1 MSVEITRLTDIL
13 ERKLRFLHELGE
25 ELNACR
31 GAFVSM
37 NLEAIYLHID
47 AQANICQKLQIVEQ
61 ERTTVWIALSI
72 SRDEPKNGG
81 TLSSWIKSLEAETGN
96 RLRRVLT
103 ALAVAEGEIR
113 HLNHSHTVLLDG
125 TKRTLNILSNAMATL
140 SPIYGPPRAWSEL
153 QRAGNHL

>member
-1 MSVEITRLTDIL
+1 MSVEIAKLTDTL
-13 ERKLRFLHELGE
+13 ERKLRLLHELGE

-31 GAFVSM
+31 SAFVSM

-47 AQANICQKLQIVEQ
+47 AQANTCQKLQIVEE
-61 ERTTVWIALSI
+61 ERSAVWSALSL
-72 SRDEPKNGG
+72 SPEEPANGG
-81 TLSSWIKSLEAETGN
+81 TLSSWIKSLDAETGT

-140 SPIYGPPRAWSEL
+140 SPIYGPPRAWNEM

>member
-1 MSVEITRLTDIL
+1 MSLEIVKLTEIL
-13 ERKLRFLHELGE
+13 ERKLQLLHELSE
-25 ELNACR
+25 ELGACR

-47 AQANICQKLQIVEQ
+47 AQTNTCQKLKIVEG
-61 ERTTVWIALSI
+61 ERSAIWSALSV
-72 SRDEPKNGG
+72 SRSEPANGG
-81 TLSSWIKSLEAETGN
+81 TLSSWIKSLDLDAGN

-125 TKRTLNILSNAMATL
+125 TKRTLSILSNAMATL
-140 SPIYGPPRAWSEL
+140 SPIYGPPRAWNEAHL
-153 QRAGNHL
+153 AGNHL